1 MNNESIL
8 EKYGENLT
16 LVKYI
21 TTSTFFLTF
30 GECETIIT
38 HLFSLCAKSDNILII
53 SCSFSLSKLP
63 VGSSTS

>member
-21 TTSTFFLTF
+21 TNPAIARDKEQRLY
-30 GECETIIT
+30 
-38 HLFSLCAKSDNILII
+38 L
-53 SCSFSLSKLP
+53 
-63 VGSSTS
+63 